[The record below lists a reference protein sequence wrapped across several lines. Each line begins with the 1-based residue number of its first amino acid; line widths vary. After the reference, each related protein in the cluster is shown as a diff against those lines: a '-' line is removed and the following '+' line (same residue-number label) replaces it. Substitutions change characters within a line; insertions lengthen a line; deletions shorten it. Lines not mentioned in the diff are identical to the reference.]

1 MRIAATFL
9 AALLP
14 VCLFS
19 QGSSSGVSHLNIPG
33 LPRPAAMGQALV
45 ADPGELSSA
54 ATNPANL
61 LKAESAEIVLSHSE
75 WIQDVRS
82 EFLTARIPVSGF
94 SMGVSVRS
102 TNIEGIEIRERPGP
116 PLGTVTARSLS
127 IGATGA
133 LEVME
138 NATVGLTLRYLYEK
152 MYVDEANGYSLDLG
166 MLYRTPL
173 EGLTG
178 GFSVTNLG
186 KLGAFRQESS
196 SLPTMLNLGARY
208 GLSFDEF
215 TVLLAPAFLMRLEPS
230 TPMAALGAEVS
241 YLEMVSLRVGYQSGY
256 DARTLSAGLG
266 VRYGLVGVDY
276 AYVPFS
282 EDLGASHIISV
293 GVSF

>member
-1 MRIAATFL
+1 MRIAATL
-9 AALLP
+9 VAALIP
-14 VCLFS
+14 VWLFS

-45 ADPGELSSA
+45 ADPGVLSSA
-54 ATNPANL
+54 SNNPANL
-61 LKAESAEIVLSHSE
+61 LNPESAEILLSHSE

-82 EFLTARIPVSGF
+82 EYLTARIPVSGF
-94 SMGVSVRS
+94 SMGLSVRS
-102 TNIEGIEIRERPGP
+102 TSIEGIEIRERPGP

-133 LEVME
+133 LEVVE
-138 NATVGLTLRYLYEK
+138 NATFGLTLRYLYEK
-152 MYVDEANGYSLDLG
+152 MYVDEANGYSADLG
-166 MLYRTPL
+166 VLYKTPIK
-173 EGLTG
+173 GLIG
-178 GFSVTNLG
+178 GVSVTNLG
-186 KLGAFRQESS
+186 RLGAFRQESS

-208 GLSFDEF
+208 GLTFDEF
-215 TVLLAPAFLMRLEPS
+215 TLLLAPAFLMRLEPS

-256 DARTLSAGLG
+256 DARTFSAGLG

>member
-1 MRIAATFL
+1 MRIAATL
-9 AALLP
+9 VAALIP
-14 VCLFS
+14 VWLYS
-19 QGSSSGVSHLNIPG
+19 QGSSSGVSHLNIPC

-45 ADPGELSSA
+45 ADPGVLSSA
-54 ATNPANL
+54 SNNPANL
-61 LKAESAEIVLSHSE
+61 LNPESAEILLSHSE

-82 EFLTARIPVSGF
+82 EYLTARIPVSGF
-94 SMGVSVRS
+94 SMGLSVRS
-102 TNIEGIEIRERPGP
+102 TSIEGIEIRERPGP

-133 LEVME
+133 LEVVE
-138 NATVGLTLRYLYEK
+138 NATFGLTLRYLYEK
-152 MYVDEANGYSLDLG
+152 MYVDEANGYSADLG
-166 MLYRTPL
+166 VLYKTPI
-173 EGLTG
+173 EALTG

-186 KLGAFRQESS
+186 RLGAFRQEAS

-208 GLSFDEF
+208 GLTFDEF
-215 TVLLAPAFLMRLEPS
+215 TLLLAPAFLMRLEPS

-256 DARTLSAGLG
+256 DARTFSAGLG